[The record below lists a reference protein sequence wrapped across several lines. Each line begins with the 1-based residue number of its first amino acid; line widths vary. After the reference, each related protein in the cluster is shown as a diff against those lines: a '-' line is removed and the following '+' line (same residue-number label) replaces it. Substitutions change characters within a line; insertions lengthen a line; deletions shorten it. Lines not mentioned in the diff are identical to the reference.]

1 MSRSE
6 RALPHHHFLS
16 IDDIHTFLRS
26 IEPSAGEVIAAL
38 LPVVSIRLYA
48 IYSRRIKPLYVTELF
63 PCFSRTISRDGFLG
77 NIQCGRLI
85 VRIVK
90 TLVSDFRRHGTERV
104 DRGQATASVE
114 RMMLDIRLGG
124 EEGNR
129 CQPGATLK
137 RIFSKGCHILGN
149 GDGSEGGTTG
159 ERTFSNAGHTLGN
172 ADSCQAA
179 ATIERG
185 VSYARYAFGQTDGCQ
200 VGAAGKCAAYVSS
213 GLIPFKRE

>member
-1 MSRSE
+1 MSRSG

-26 IEPSAGEVIAAL
+26 IEPAAGEVIAGL
-38 LPVVSIRLYA
+38 LAVASVRLYA
-48 IYSRRIKPLYVTELF
+48 VYSRRVKPLYVPELF
-63 PCFSRTISRDGFLG
+63 PCFGCAIGRDGVLG

-90 TLVSDFRRHGTERV
+90 TLVSNLRRHGTERV
-104 DRGQATASVE
+104 DSGQTATAVE

-137 RIFSKGCHILGN
+137 RIFSKGCHVLGN

-159 ERTFSNAGHTLGN
+159 KRTFSDAGHTLGN

-179 ATIERG
+179 ATIECG

-200 VGAAGKCAAYVSS
+200 VGAPSVFVTGWCSKVYV
-213 GLIPFKRE
+213 